1 MSGGSNE
8 KTVKKSSKIK
18 PKSTRSSPPP
28 SENLERL
35 GATAASSPPVPIVLT
50 ASKLEERPSANFQP
64 KPQFSGGEPNQSKI
78 EERPNVSF

>member
-1 MSGGSNE
+1 MSFVETLNQSTKGSFMFG
-8 KTVKKSSKIK
+8 
-18 PKSTRSSPPP
+18 
-28 SENLERL
+28 L